1 MVSRL
6 DFIKKVT
13 PTLSLFSERSQ
24 PSQDAKSTRKET
36 DLEGPGSCDGRSKQ
50 VDQTQQQYQQRR
62 RTNRPPH

>member
-1 MVSRL
+1 MVSRS
-6 DFIKKVT
+6 DVIKIVT

-50 VDQTQQQYQQRR
+50 VDQTQQ
-62 RTNRPPH
+62 